1 MLRPG
6 DAHALR
12 DSLKPSLQLCAT
24 VDDKLAES
32 ARQLDKQSQTL
43 MTNHRKRKG
52 SRGGAEGRGSR
63 GEGEQRGGGAE
74 ERASEMTNLVNLRPG
89 FIEVV
94 CVLDQQQH
102 VILYL
107 LQVSILTILLGGK
120 EKIWKRKR

>member
-1 MLRPG
+1 M
-6 DAHALR
+6 
-12 DSLKPSLQLCAT
+12 
-24 VDDKLAES
+24 
-32 ARQLDKQSQTL
+32 
-43 MTNHRKRKG
+43 G
-52 SRGGAEGRGSR
+52 SRGEGEQGGGEQRGGGAEGRASR

-74 ERASEMTNLVNLRPG
+74 ERTSEMINLVNLRPG

-120 EKIWKRKR
+120 EKIWKRKYGREKGEVLKSQSKVM